1 MGRAGKIEAYGS
13 ARLEAAWPRGAYHGG
28 GTLKVGVWVLRRKG
42 RRRRISGFRAPV
54 V

>member
-28 GTLKVGVWVLRRKG
+28 GTLKVGVWGAEEEREAKKNIGV
-42 RRRRISGFRAPV
+42 
-54 V
+54 